1 MSYEKFESRLHEV
14 LDDYRRVDG
23 DVELTSLAAE
33 DSRSREELQLYE
45 ALFDGLDARNTPE
58 PPAGFADRVL
68 AEVRHGRRGLSGWT
82 WAGISLAV
90 AAALLVAMLPRL
102 LDTGGDPGVEKSSIV
117 VALAPFPRPKL
128 VQNPSLRGDPLS
140 DDYLARA
147 IGDAVAAWPGTEQ
160 ITVVINENPVVEGIR
175 PVATSVS
182 AAFDALRGALPRKS
196 IDSKSSLLVRMHA
209 VAIV

>member
-14 LDDYRRVDG
+14 LDDYRRVDE
-23 DVELTSLAAE
+23 DVELTALAAE
-33 DSRSREELQLYE
+33 DSRCREELQLYE
-45 ALFDGLDARNTPE
+45 TLFDGLDARNTPD

-90 AAALLVAMLPRL
+90 AAALFVAFLPKMLG
-102 LDTGGDPGVEKSSIV
+102 TSGNSAVEGGSFV
-117 VALAPFPRPKL
+117 VAPAPFPQPKL
-128 VQNPSLRGDPLS
+128 VQDPIRRGAPLS
-140 DDYLARA
+140 DDYLAQA
-147 IGDAVAAWPGTEQ
+147 IGEAVAAWPGTEQ

-182 AAFDALRGALPRKS
+182 AAIDALRGTLPRKS
-196 IDSKSSLLVRMHA
+196 IDSKSSLLVRMS
-209 VAIV
+209 VSAIV